1 MSKRRATKGIS
12 DEDYKRELHALHVEL
27 VKLQRTVIA
36 EGLRVLLIFE
46 GRDAAGK
53 DGTIKRITRHMSPRE
68 TRVFAPAKP
77 TERER
82 ESWYFQRFL
91 PHLPAN
97 GEIVVFNRS
106 WYNRAGVEPVMGFC
120 SANDTERFLGE
131 VLSLEHLLARGGVHV
146 RKLYLDVSR
155 KEQAKRLEER
165 REDPLKQWK
174 ISPVD
179 ARAAE
184 LWDEYTAARDRM
196 LRRTHDEALPW
207 VVVSADHKRTAR
219 LNAIRHLLSTFEYEG
234 RRDELLEADPDVV
247 FRFAEERLD
256 DGSIAP

>member
-1 MSKRRATKGIS
+1 MKPGPKRRLSK
-12 DEDYKRELHALHVEL
+12 EEYHAALRPLEIEL
-27 VKLQRTVIA
+27 VKLQRHVIA
-36 EGLRVLLIFE
+36 TGMRVLFLFE

-68 TRVFAPAKP
+68 TRVFAPGKP
-77 TERER
+77 DEREK
-82 ESWYFQRFL
+82 ESWYYQRFL

-120 SANDTERFLGE
+120 APEECERFLGE
-131 VLSLEHLLARGGVHV
+131 VLSLEHLLARDGLQL

-155 KEQAKRLEER
+155 KEQEKRLEER
-165 REDPLKQWK
+165 RRDPLKQWK

-184 LWDEYTAARDRM
+184 LWDDYSAARDRM
-196 LRRTHDEALPW
+196 LRRTHDETLPW
-207 VVVSADHKRTAR
+207 VVVRADHKRTAR
-219 LNAIRHLLSTFEYEG
+219 IHVIRHLLSTFEYEE
-234 RRDELLEADPDVV
+234 RRDELLEVDPDIV
-247 FRFAEERLD
+247 FRFTEARLH